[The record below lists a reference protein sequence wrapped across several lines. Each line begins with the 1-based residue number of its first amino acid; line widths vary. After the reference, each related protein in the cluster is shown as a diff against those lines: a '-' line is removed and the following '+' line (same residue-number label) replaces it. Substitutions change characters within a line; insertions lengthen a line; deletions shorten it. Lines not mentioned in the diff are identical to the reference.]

1 MNTFASVSMLET
13 DKPIR
18 KASPDLDPH
27 IEMYKLYL
35 TSEEAVE
42 IHISNLTHPSSAIE
56 VYDVHGTKLSEARF
70 APGGSIILPFFPDED
85 GFYYIKLT
93 IGPDPDPQ
101 HACQLHVD
109 KYVRLSGTIESDRV
123 FTAKGGP
130 YLIGPEDTTILAG
143 VRVSFEAG
151 TSINVRCQHKLIVED
166 SGSIAFNGEA
176 DNPVVI
182 IGAIDNGSSHRWSQL
197 VLSPSAQTSFT
208 HILVQYDND
217 EDGVDFLASSSPFA
231 DGATSLEQFQ
241 ADIAKTSYLERAVVV
256 PPSSRLAFIKTWFQQ
271 SSPYRFSLFGDL
283 LPFELY
289 FGIDVATFAHWEAET
304 KRIDEQRSQA
314 GDVNYWD
321 FVNGNFTADLLEA
334 THLFANNQQSPELR
348 IQRLIDFLLL
358 AQSWRKK
365 HGYFKWYDLIDPFN
379 EHDDEFFKTFEEMS
393 SAFWLAHNTSIIYWD
408 TIARDLGIWQKESF
422 FERQFINSVIVRL
435 HFAADLP
442 FSLTGYGNNIPPV
455 GFLGISIHYGPLRYP
470 EQYPAPGPEFDVNYG
485 PLSIAEYL
493 KFILESLVKGQTNPV
508 YTWWIPTQADK
519 DLFQILDEKGISLE
533 SPPEDWDREFVQP
546 AQKTLE
552 EIRAHYL
559 GHLTLEHSRSAKG
572 YLQTESALSTT

>member
-1 MNTFASVSMLET
+1 MNPFASVSMLET
-13 DKPIR
+13 AKPIR
-18 KASPDLDPH
+18 KASPGLDPH
-27 IEMYKLYL
+27 IEMYKLFL
-35 TSEEAVE
+35 TAEEAAE
-42 IHISNLTHPSSAIE
+42 IHISNLTHPSSSIE

-70 APGGSIILPFFPDED
+70 ASDGTIILPFFPRED

-109 KYVRLSGTIESDRV
+109 KYVRLSGAIDSNRV
-123 FTAKGGP
+123 FTAKDGP
-130 YLIGPEDTTILAG
+130 YLIGPEDAIIPAG
-143 VRVSFEAG
+143 VCVSFEAG
-151 TSINVRCQHKLIVED
+151 TSINVRCQHKLIVQD
-166 SGSIAFNGEA
+166 NGSLSFNGEA
-176 DNPVVI
+176 DKPVVI
-182 IGAIDNGSSHRWSQL
+182 IGAIDDGSSHRLRQL
-197 VLSPSAQTSFT
+197 VLAPLAKTSFA
-208 HILVQYDND
+208 HILVQYDHD
-217 EDGVDFLASSSPFA
+217 EDGVDFLATSSPFVE
-231 DGATSLEQFQ
+231 GATTLEQFQ
-241 ADIAKTSYLERAVVV
+241 ADMAHTSYLERAIVV
-256 PPSSRLAFIKTWFQQ
+256 PPSARLAFIKTWFQQ
-271 SSPYRFSLFGDL
+271 TSPYRFNLFDDL
-283 LPFELY
+283 LPSELY
-289 FGIDVATFAHWEAET
+289 FGIDVTTFAHWEVET

-314 GDVNYWD
+314 QDVNYWD

-334 THLFANNQQSPELR
+334 THLFASNQQSSEPRL
-348 IQRLIDFLLL
+348 QRLIDFLLI
-358 AQSWRKK
+358 AQKWRKK

-442 FSLTGYGNNIPPV
+442 FSLPGYGNNIPPV

-470 EQYPAPGPEFDVNYG
+470 QQYPAPGPESAVNYG
-485 PLSIAEYL
+485 PLSTAEYL
-493 KFILESLVKGQTNPV
+493 KFLLVSLVKGKTNPV

-519 DLFQILDEKGISLE
+519 ELFEILNEKGVSLE

-559 GHLTLEHSRSAKG
+559 GPLTLRPSRSANG
-572 YLQTESALSTT
+572 YLPAQSTLGTT

>member
-1 MNTFASVSMLET
+1 MNSFASVSMLET

-18 KASPDLDPH
+18 KASPDRDPH
-27 IEMYKLYL
+27 SEMYKLFL
-35 TSEEAVE
+35 TSQEAVE
-42 IHISNLTHPSSAIE
+42 IHISNLTHPASAIE
-56 VYDVHGTKLSEARF
+56 VYDRHGTKLSEGRF
-70 APGGSIILPFFPDED
+70 ASGGSIILPFFPYED
-85 GFYYIKLT
+85 GFYYLKLT
-93 IGPDPDPQ
+93 LGPDSDPQ

-109 KYVRLSGTIESDRV
+109 KYVRLSGRIESDCV
-123 FTAKGGP
+123 LTAQNGP
-130 YLIGPEDTTILAG
+130 YLVGPDDVTIPAG
-143 VRVSFEAG
+143 VRVSFEVGA
-151 TSINVRCQHKLIVED
+151 SINVRCQRKIIVQD
-166 SGSIAFNGEA
+166 GGAISFNGEA
-176 DNPVVI
+176 DKPVVI
-182 IGAIDNGSSHRWSQL
+182 IGAIDNGTAHRWSQL
-197 VLSPSAQTSFT
+197 VPSPLAHISFT

-231 DGATSLEQFQ
+231 AGAISLEQFQ
-241 ADIAKTSYLERAVVV
+241 ADIAKTNALERALLVL
-256 PPSSRLAFIKTWFQQ
+256 PSARLAFIQTWFQQ

-289 FGIDVATFAHWEAET
+289 FGIDVTTFAHWETET
-304 KRIDEQRSQA
+304 KRVDEQRSQA

-334 THLFANNQQSPELR
+334 THLFANNRQSPEPRL
-348 IQRLIDFLLL
+348 QRLIDFLLL

-408 TIARDLGIWQKESF
+408 TIARDLGIWHKESF

-442 FSLTGYGNNIPPV
+442 FSLPGYGNNIPPV
-455 GFLGISIHYGPLRYP
+455 GFLGLSIHYGPLRYP
-470 EQYPAPGPEFDVNYG
+470 EQYPAPEPESAVNYG
-485 PLSIAEYL
+485 SLSTAEYL
-493 KFILESLVKGQTNPV
+493 KFIVESLVKGQTNPV

-519 DLFQILDEKGISLE
+519 DLFHLLDEKGISLA
-533 SPPEDWDREFVQP
+533 SPPEEWDREFVQP

-552 EIRAHYL
+552 EIRAYYL
-559 GHLTLEHSRSAKG
+559 GPLTQEPGRSAQA
-572 YLQTESALSTT
+572 YVRTPSALGTT